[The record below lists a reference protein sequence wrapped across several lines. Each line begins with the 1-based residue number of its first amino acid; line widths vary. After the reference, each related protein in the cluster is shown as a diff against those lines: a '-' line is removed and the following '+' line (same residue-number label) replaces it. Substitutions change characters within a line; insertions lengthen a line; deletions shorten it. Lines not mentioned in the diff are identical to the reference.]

1 MSMNIVLITGGF
13 DPVHSGHIDYINAAK
28 ELGDILIVGLNSN
41 NWLAAKK
48 GRAFMSWE
56 ERAAV
61 ISNLKAV
68 DRVINFNDADR
79 TARDAIRKARAL
91 FPNDHIIFANGGDRN
106 NANVPELDVD
116 DNNITFRFGVG
127 GTAKKNS
134 SSWILDNWEKKR
146 TDRAWGNWSVLENYS
161 NVKVKELSVNPG
173 QFLSMQRHQHRQ
185 EFWFVAEGTATVN
198 RLAPSSDIE
207 STTIEQYDHT
217 WIGPKEWHQ
226 LGNSSDQ
233 LLKIVEI
240 QWGDKCEEEDIERK

>member
-1 MSMNIVLITGGF
+1 MNIVLITGGF
-13 DPVHSGHIDYINAAK
+13 DPIHSGHIDYINAAK
-28 ELGDILIVGLNSN
+28 SLGDILIVGLNSDE
-41 NWLAAKK
+41 WLAAKK
-48 GRAFMSWE
+48 GRAFMPWE

-61 ISNLKAV
+61 ISNIKSV
-68 DRVINFNDADR
+68 DKVIDFNDIDR
-79 TARDAIRKARAL
+79 TARDAIRKTRAL

-106 NANVPELDVD
+106 NANVPELDVN

-127 GTAKKNS
+127 GTDKKNS

-198 RLAPSSDIE
+198 RLTPSSDIE
-207 STTIEQYDHT
+207 SITIEQYGNT

-226 LGNSSDQ
+226 LGNSSDK